1 MPPGMGMDVHFQRYG
16 VLEAHACRPTT
27 AFRLDVSAGIRTVA
41 GVQQHTDRGTKGLR
55 RDVVAELRAHHTVAA
70 VCPGNTAPDHTVL
83 AAAHLSRGLVDVGN
97 ALMLAG
103 LTHLAEVELSVL
115 RALNALNLD
124 ERHVGVAEVLAAP
137 VTQDPA
143 LAVETSL
150 RG

>member
-1 MPPGMGMDVHFQRYG
+1 MR
-16 VLEAHACRPTT
+16 
-27 AFRLDVSAGIRTVA
+27 
-41 GVQQHTDRGTKGLR
+41 
-55 RDVVAELRAHHTVAA
+55 
-70 VCPGNTAPDHTVL
+70 PGNTTPDHTVL
-83 AAAHLSRGLVDVGN
+83 LATGLVRGLVDVGN